1 MRYGDP
7 MSHRQPGFSLSVVVP
22 CFNEGEHLALFIK
35 KLAQT
40 VEGIT
45 PNYEI
50 IIVDDGSSD
59 QTATVALKLLD
70 HFPMRFITLSRNFG
84 KEAALMAGMDHADG
98 DAVLLIDAD
107 FQHPL
112 EMVPQMAALWL
123 GGVDM
128 VYGVIKSRRGEG
140 YLKRLGTSLFYSLV
154 STSQVKIPVNAGDF
168 RWLDKKVCKALT
180 ELKERGRFMK
190 GLYAWVGFRSVP
202 LEFIPNPRYSGSSSF
217 NTRNLFKLGIAGL
230 TAFTNLPL
238 RLWTLLG
245 LVISMAA
252 IIYGCYVVLDT
263 VFFGNPTS
271 GWPTLTV
278 SLMFFSGVQLI
289 SIGVLGEYIG
299 RIFEETK
306 ARPLYVIAHDQ
317 KSSR

>member
-1 MRYGDP
+1 
-7 MSHRQPGFSLSVVVP
+7 
-22 CFNEGEHLALFIK
+22 
-35 KLAQT
+35 
-40 VEGIT
+40 
-45 PNYEI
+45 
-50 IIVDDGSSD
+50 
-59 QTATVALKLLD
+59 
-70 HFPMRFITLSRNFG
+70 
-84 KEAALMAGMDHADG
+84 
-98 DAVLLIDAD
+98 
-107 FQHPL
+107 
-112 EMVPQMAALWL
+112 
-123 GGVDM
+123 
-128 VYGVIKSRRGEG
+128 
-140 YLKRLGTSLFYSLV
+140 
-154 STSQVKIPVNAGDF
+154 
-168 RWLDKKVCKALT
+168 
-180 ELKERGRFMK
+180 MK

-245 LVISMAA
+245 LLISMAA